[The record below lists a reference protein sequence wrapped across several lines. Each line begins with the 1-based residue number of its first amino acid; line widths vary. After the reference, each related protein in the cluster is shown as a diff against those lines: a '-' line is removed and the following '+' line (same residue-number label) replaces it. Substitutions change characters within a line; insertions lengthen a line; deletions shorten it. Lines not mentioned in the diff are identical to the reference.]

1 MKNISNAG
9 KLPEITLLFWV
20 MKICAT
26 TLGETA
32 GDLLSMTLK
41 VGYAAASVI
50 LFAAFFAS
58 LGGQLRS
65 KTYHPVLYWTV
76 ILTTSTA
83 GTTMSDFIDRS
94 LGIGYASGS
103 VLLVGLLLTTL
114 FFWWKSEK
122 SLSVTDISTR
132 RGELFYWTAIL
143 FSNTLGTALGDF
155 LADDSGLGF
164 AGGAVLIGSLLALVV
179 LAFYFTKISHIALFW
194 AAFVLTR
201 PFGATFGDLLT
212 KPLEKGGLG
221 FGTIGSSVVLF
232 GILAVLIFWALKKHK
247 KATLAV
253 VIPLF
258 LLGTT
263 SSTAQTT
270 VSGYVRDAANGEAL
284 IGASVA
290 APDFKTGTAT
300 NTYGYFSLSLP
311 AKTGDSVTLV
321 FSYLGFQPLALRFK
335 SGLKNEKL
343 DINLVAEG
351 RELNEVV
358 IKAKA
363 DDDNVQRTQMSV
375 INLPVSQIKAIPVIA
390 GERDVLKAVQFL
402 PGVSAGSGG
411 TTGFY
416 VRGGNIDQNLVLLDE
431 AVVYNPNHLF
441 GLVST
446 FNVNALNSVNLIK
459 GGFPAQYGGRLSSVL
474 DVTMREGNKKHFSG
488 EGGIGL
494 ISSNLTLEAPI
505 QKGKSSF
512 IVSGR
517 RSYLDLFLLPFNKG
531 GNKTD
536 YKLYDLNVKVN
547 YELGKNDHLFASVFK
562 GADRA
567 QYTGANAL
575 NYGIG
580 FGNSTATL
588 RWNHLFGDKVFSN
601 TSLIYNKYH
610 LGLNTTQGK
619 YYALLYSE
627 IRDFAAKTS
636 VEWYPNA
643 RYSVKI
649 GAQIQQHAL
658 SPASV
663 SAQIPKA
670 NKPRLQIVPDSIPR
684 KYASEAAFFAN
695 NEIRLGSRFG
705 ASVGVRVPVF
715 SAQSKTYV
723 AVEPRLTLKYSVSQS
738 ASVKAAFTEMNQFLH
753 LVPSS
758 TASLPTDI
766 WIASSPKVTPQTSR
780 QFALGYFQ
788 NFAENQ
794 YEASIEGYFKTM
806 HNQVLFKEGTQ
817 ITLTADIENQLVF
830 GKGDSYGIE
839 LFVRKNTGRLTGWL
853 SYTLSKTTQT
863 FADLNFGKPFP
874 FTYDR
879 RHNLSVVG
887 IFELNK
893 KWSFSAD
900 FVFNTG
906 SAYTLATGR
915 VPVFGDGSLY
925 DGIYYDFTSRNN
937 YRLGNYHRLDVSASR
952 HKTKHW
958 FHKKV
963 ETEWVFG
970 AYNLYSRRNPYFVYL
985 TTDAATRAPVA
996 KQVSLLPIVPSV
1008 SWNFKF

>member
-1 MKNISNAG
+1 MK
-9 KLPEITLLFWV
+9 K
-20 MKICAT
+20 
-26 TLGETA
+26 
-32 GDLLSMTLK
+32 
-41 VGYAAASVI
+41 I
-50 LFAAFFAS
+50 LF
-58 LGGQLRS
+58 
-65 KTYHPVLYWTV
+65 
-76 ILTTSTA
+76 
-83 GTTMSDFIDRS
+83 
-94 LGIGYASGS
+94 GS
-103 VLLVGLLLTTL
+103 ICLLTM
-114 FFWWKSEK
+114 
-122 SLSVTDISTR
+122 
-132 RGELFYWTAIL
+132 
-143 FSNTLGTALGDF
+143 
-155 LADDSGLGF
+155 LATNPVF
-164 AGGAVLIGSLLALVV
+164 
-179 LAFYFTKISHIALFW
+179 
-194 AAFVLTR
+194 
-201 PFGATFGDLLT
+201 
-212 KPLEKGGLG
+212 
-221 FGTIGSSVVLF
+221 
-232 GILAVLIFWALKKHK
+232 
-247 KATLAV
+247 
-253 VIPLF
+253 
-258 LLGTT
+258 
-263 SSTAQTT
+263 AQTT
-270 VSGYVRDAANGEAL
+270 LSGYVRDAANGEAL

-290 APDFKTGTAT
+290 APDFKTGAGT
-300 NTYGYFSLSLP
+300 NSYGYFSLSLP
-311 AKTGDSVTLV
+311 ARAGDSVTLV
-321 FSYLGFQPLALRFK
+321 FSYLGFRSLAVRFRSGAK
-335 SGLKNEKL
+335 SEKL
-343 DINLVAEG
+343 DINLFSEDSQLG
-351 RELNEVV
+351 EVV
-358 IKAKA
+358 IKARA

-375 INLPVSQIKAIPVIA
+375 INLPISQIKAIPVIA
-390 GERDVLKAVQFL
+390 GERDVLKAIQFL
-402 PGVSAGSGG
+402 PGVSAGSEG

-446 FNVNALNSVNLIK
+446 FNVNSLNSVNLIK

-474 DVTMREGNKKHFSG
+474 DVTMREGNKNKFAS

-494 ISSNLTLEAPI
+494 ISSNLTLEGPL

-517 RSYLDLFLLPFNKG
+517 RSYLDLFLIPLNKG

-536 YKLYDLNVKVN
+536 YKLFDLNIKAN

-588 RWNHLFGDKVFSN
+588 RWNHLFGDKIFSN

-627 IRDFAAKTS
+627 IRDVSAKIS
-636 VEWYPNA
+636 VEWYPNT
-643 RYSVKI
+643 RHSVKI
-649 GAQIQQHAL
+649 GAQIQRHGLA
-658 SPASV
+658 PAAV
-663 SAQIPKA
+663 SASIPKKG
-670 NKPRLQIVPDSIPR
+670 NRLQIVPDSIPW
-684 KYASEAAFFAN
+684 KYANEAAFFVN
-695 NEIRLGSRFG
+695 DEIKLGARFG

-715 SAQSKTYV
+715 SAQSKTYT
-723 AVEPRLTLKYSVSQS
+723 AVEPRLTLKYSLDATTSI
-738 ASVKAAFTEMNQFLH
+738 KAAYTEMNQFLH

-766 WIASSPKVTPQTSR
+766 WIASSPVVKPQTSR
-780 QFALGYFQ
+780 QTALGIFR
-788 NFAENQ
+788 NFDENK
-794 YEASIEGYFKTM
+794 YEASIEGYYKTM
-806 HNQVLFKEGTQ
+806 QNQVLFKEGTQ
-817 ITLTADIENQLVF
+817 ITLTADLEKQLVF
-830 GKGDSYGIE
+830 GKGDSWGVE

-853 SYTLSKTTQT
+853 SYTYSKTTQT

-887 IFELNK
+887 IYELSK

-906 SAYTLATGR
+906 SAYTLASGR
-915 VPVFGDGSLY
+915 VPVFEGGTLY
-925 DGIYYDFTSRNN
+925 DGIYYDFTTRNN

-958 FHKKV
+958 FGKKV

-985 TTDAATRAPVA
+985 TTDAATKQPVA